1 MEGKGTMIWRNG
13 SIYQGFIKND
23 AKHGLGKFTDKQGN
37 TYTGDFFDNEY
48 HGQGIL
54 IFTNK
59 DSEYPEKES
68 YAGEFY
74 KGHFQGYGEHR
85 TAYQEFYKGMFLNNQ
100 KCGLGFLWLLQ
111 DNEGLSYQGEF

>member
-1 MEGKGTMIWRNG
+1 MKWRNG
-13 SIYQGFIKND
+13 STYQGFIKND

-54 IFTNK
+54 IFTKK
-59 DSEYPEKES
+59 DTNRYPEKQS

-74 KGHFQGYGEHR
+74 KGYFQGYGELK
-85 TAYQEFYKGMFLNNQ
+85 TARDGVYKGMFLKNQ
-100 KCGLGFLWLLQ
+100 KSGLGFLWDL
-111 DNEGLSYQGEF
+111 